1 MFLSSLNRGICD
13 LINYYLE
20 FRLVYISTM
29 GWMDIVKENT
39 DIMEGYQVS
48 CLLAK
53 IKVAKNKVSHEVRLH
68 LFNLWPL
75 ISSDVHDKF
84 VLSVESQ
91 CFSM

>member
-1 MFLSSLNRGICD
+1 
-13 LINYYLE
+13 
-20 FRLVYISTM
+20 M

-53 IKVAKNKVSHEVRLH
+53 IKVAKNKVSHEVR
-68 LFNLWPL
+68 FNLWPL